1 MNCDYSGPI
10 NIGNPQEWT
19 VLQFAEYIQ
28 GRIQGEAG
36 KETAPIVFKEA
47 SKDDPK
53 KRKPDITK
61 AARILN
67 WRPKMDAKDG
77 IDQTI
82 MYFKSV
88 LGLVGPHEVPV
99 IWMPAMTDT
108 LPKIGALAAP
118 KDK

>member
-19 VLQFAEYIQ
+19 VKQFAEYIQ

-36 KETAPIVFKEA
+36 KETAPITYKEA

-77 IDQTI
+77 LDQTI
-82 MYFKSV
+82 LYFKSV
-88 LGLVGPHEVPV
+88 LGLVGMHEVPV
-99 IWMPAMTDT
+99 IWMPAMNDT
-108 LPKIGALAAP
+108 LPKLGSGTP
-118 KDK
+118 KDH